1 MVTINSKELENIVKA
16 VAKAVGFDTR
26 NYLNECNT
34 DTRNAVP
41 YLRGDYI
48 NTNIRD
54 MVILQNNNL
63 ELKHFKRYSW
73 EGSLIID
80 NENKITITVSSKNTI
95 DRIRRP
101 KERNRP
107 HYLQSLC
114 HELNSD
120 LKPEYEQ
127 MHIEGLENTAAFS
140 DEEYE
145 ADFETI
151 VDMAFNAEDGYH
163 HYVVMYEAANFE
175 VSSISLLLLDK
186 ELRTVS
192 EASLMEMLK
201 PDFGTLTAP
210 AVPEEAKPVKKDS
223 HSLVKVKPGIK
234 SKISNEPEKRTE
246 IFTKEEEAA
255 KHA

>member
-1 MVTINSKELENIVKA
+1 MTINSKELENIVKA
-16 VAKAVGFDTR
+16 ITKAVGFDMR

-54 MVILQNNNL
+54 MVILQNDSL

-80 NENKITITVSSKNTI
+80 RENKVTITVSSKNTI
-95 DRIRRP
+95 DRVRSP

-114 HELNSD
+114 HKLNND
-120 LKPEYEQ
+120 LKPQYEQ
-127 MHIEGLENTAAFS
+127 MHIDGLENTDAFS
-140 DEEYE
+140 EEEYE

-151 VDMAFNAEDGYH
+151 VDMVLTAEDGYR
-163 HYVVMYEAANFE
+163 HYIVMYEAANFE
-175 VSSISLLLLDK
+175 ISSITLLLLDK
-186 ELRTVS
+186 NLRTVS
-192 EASLMEMLK
+192 ETSLMEMLK

-210 AVPEEAKPVKKDS
+210 IAPEEAEPENKDS
-223 HSLVKVKPGIK
+223 RNLVKVKSGIK
-234 SKISNEPEKRTE
+234 SKISNEPEKKTE
-246 IFTKEEEAA
+246 INTKEEEAA
-255 KHA
+255 KRA

>member
-1 MVTINSKELENIVKA
+1 MTINSIDLKNIVKA
-16 VAKAVGFDTR
+16 IAKAVGADTR

-48 NTNIRD
+48 NTNIRN
-54 MVILQNNNL
+54 MVILQNESL

-80 NENKITITVSSKNTI
+80 RKNKVTITVSSKNTL
-95 DRIRRP
+95 DRVRSQ

-114 HELNSD
+114 YELNND
-120 LKPEYEQ
+120 LKPPYEQ
-127 MHIEGLENTAAFS
+127 MHFEGLENTDAFS
-140 DEEYE
+140 EEQYE

-151 VDMAFNAEDGYH
+151 VDMILTPKDGYR
-163 HYVVMYEAANFE
+163 HYVVMYEVTSFE
-175 VSSISLLLLDK
+175 ISDITLLLLDK
-186 ELRTVS
+186 NLHTVS
-192 EASLMEMLK
+192 ETSLMEMLK

-210 AVPEEAKPVKKDS
+210 IVPEEAEPEKKDS
-223 HSLVKVKPGIK
+223 HSLVKVKSGTK
-234 SKISNEPEKRTE
+234 SKKSNEPEQKTE
-246 IFTKEEEAA
+246 INTREEETA
-255 KHA
+255 KHV